1 MIAFLFRAVLYLASA
16 ALGLIVAD
24 LLLDGFRIQWDRWW
38 GFVLCIVVFAIV
50 QSILA
55 PIASRLAHRHAP
67 VLVGGMGIIST
78 LVALVVVVLLPS
90 GGLRIVD
97 ASGWLL
103 GALIVW
109 IITALGSV
117 LLPRLFLKKPD
128 EERRRR

>member
-1 MIAFLFRAVLYLASA
+1 MIAFLFRAAMYLVSA

-38 GFVLCIVVFAIV
+38 GFVVCIVVFAVV

-67 VLVGGMGIIST
+67 ALVGGMGIIST
-78 LVALVVVVLLPS
+78 LVALVVVVLLPF

-109 IITALGSV
+109 IVTALGSV

-128 EERRRR
+128 AERRR